1 MMKIK
6 EGYVIRTLSD
16 ETVVVPTGEEAVNFN
31 GMISLNETGKLL
43 FETLQKGATRNEL
56 IKTLTEHYDVE
67 AEQVNNDVDG
77 FLDVLRK
84 HNILDET

>member
-1 MMKIK
+1 MKIK